1 MALAVRGVSCK
12 RKKRRYDMRTVVM
25 MFSPELLH
33 DMATTPFHSLH
44 NIAVAL
50 AA

>member
-1 MALAVRGVSCK
+1 MALAVREGTYK
-12 RKKRRYDMRTVVM
+12 RRKRRYDMRTLVM
-25 MFSPELLH
+25 TFGPELLH
-33 DMATTPFHSLH
+33 DMATTPFLSLH